1 MQHISHIQYEAPPD
15 GYQMTRTTTKGSK
28 TQMPLRF
35 DASKAS
41 HVSVTLQLPKVTLT
55 WTVNAYA

>member
-1 MQHISHIQYEAPPD
+1 MQHLSHIQYEAPPD
-15 GYQMTRTTTKGSK
+15 GSQLRRTTKGSK

-41 HVSVTLQLPKVTLT
+41 HVPVTLQLPKVTLT

>member
-1 MQHISHIQYEAPPD
+1 MQHLSHIQYEAPPV
-15 GYQMTRTTTKGSK
+15 GYQMRRTTKGSK

>member
-1 MQHISHIQYEAPPD
+1 MI
-15 GYQMTRTTTKGSK
+15 RTTATKGSK
-28 TQMPLRF
+28 THMPLCF

-41 HVSVTLQLPKVTLT
+41 HVSVTLQLPKVTIT

>member
-1 MQHISHIQYEAPPD
+1 MQHLSHIQYEAPPD
-15 GYQMTRTTTKGSK
+15 GYQMRRTTKGSK

-41 HVSVTLQLPKVTLT
+41 HVLVTLQLPKVTLT